1 MVFYSQSWS
10 LGNVDVVTLMEVW
23 LSYRLNLCL
32 GSTLSFICD
41 LCCSKYI
48 YKCVCVCVCELSPM
62 SKYLCTCFMYIAWY
76 ANTCVRVPS
85 RMRRDS

>member
-1 MVFYSQSWS
+1 MFFFIVSQYDWS

-32 GSTLSFICD
+32 GSTLSYICD

-48 YKCVCVCVCELSPM
+48 YKCVCVCVCVF
-62 SKYLCTCFMYIAWY
+62 TWY
-76 ANTCVRVPS
+76 SHAEYNNDLTGVKGLAP
-85 RMRRDS
+85 D